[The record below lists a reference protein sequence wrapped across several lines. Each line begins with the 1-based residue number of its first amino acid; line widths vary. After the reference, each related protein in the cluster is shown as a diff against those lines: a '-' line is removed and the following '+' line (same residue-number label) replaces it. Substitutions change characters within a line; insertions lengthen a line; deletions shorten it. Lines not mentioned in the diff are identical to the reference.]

1 MVWVCVPICSSRV
14 IGLFQSLFLPVKS
27 LLENII
33 QQARGG
39 CNAGFVNKHGII
51 KILLRVRTAEE
62 KYSLAHELIEE
73 LLKSE
78 LVDDDNARDG
88 ADSRLKNL
96 ERNLQYRVLNGRVE
110 APTDRVADDHDDRAD
125 RHADG

>member
-1 MVWVCVPICSSRV
+1 MQCQIC
-14 IGLFQSLFLPVKS
+14 KK
-27 LLENII
+27 
-33 QQARGG
+33 AR
-39 CNAGFVNKHGII
+39 NYKN
-51 KILLRVRTAEE
+51 LLRGRTAEE

-88 ADSRLKNL
+88 ADNRLKNL
-96 ERNLQYRVLNGRVE
+96 ERNLQYRILNGRVE